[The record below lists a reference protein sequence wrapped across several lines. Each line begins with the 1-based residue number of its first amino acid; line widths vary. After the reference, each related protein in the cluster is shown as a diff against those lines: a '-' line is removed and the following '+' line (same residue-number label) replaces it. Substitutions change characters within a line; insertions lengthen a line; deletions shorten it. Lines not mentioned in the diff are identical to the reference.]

1 MKNIPLIFA
10 SVIACMT
17 FASCSQEEQDTRSQV
32 VNAPQQQHTTVEEL
46 TAQLK
51 AYNSQFE
58 LRQGIVMQATSD
70 KIRLSLKDKIKIA
83 LADAVGG
90 GIGALFAGPYGA
102 IAGGAASS
110 YLKRLSIMNKKS
122 IRIENVQDKY
132 ADALVGNGVLDNFS
146 DSVGCY
152 HNIIENELHMLYDNK
167 NYKPSN
173 MEIIACCDSKMKTL
187 SQAYRNNK
195 VITISL
201 LNNLC
206 TEVAPISRVSDSDD
220 TSFSMY
226 QNNMKQAKPSQSAYI
241 DYFGEFLFTLA
252 YANID
257 DPEQY
262 AEEVLRQIKSSNAS
276 DLDKEEL
283 ANGINT
289 AYASFLYSAAINYKY
304 TNQ

>member
-1 MKNIPLIFA
+1 
-10 SVIACMT
+10 MT

-132 ADALVGNGVLDNFS
+132 ADALVGNGVFDNFS

-167 NYKPSN
+167 DYKPSN
-173 MEIIACCDSKMKTL
+173 MEIIACCD
-187 SQAYRNNK
+187 
-195 VITISL
+195 
-201 LNNLC
+201 
-206 TEVAPISRVSDSDD
+206 
-220 TSFSMY
+220 
-226 QNNMKQAKPSQSAYI
+226 
-241 DYFGEFLFTLA
+241 G
-252 YANID
+252 
-257 DPEQY
+257 
-262 AEEVLRQIKSSNAS
+262 RQR
-276 DLDKEEL
+276 
-283 ANGINT
+283 
-289 AYASFLYSAAINYKY
+289 
-304 TNQ
+304 